1 MSYNK
6 KVWKSGDR
14 ITKEALNNMENGI
27 EAAHQNSGGTGS
39 VAIVDNLN
47 SDSSTSALSAKQGK
61 ELNNKMPAKSIVEGG
76 KIYLAKED
84 GTKLDSGTELPAGGS
99 GTPYDD
105 STIKAD
111 IQTLKDSQINLVED
125 ETSMEDI
132 KDNEYPT
139 LTTTDKTLIGSI
151 NEVNKQCKDAVK
163 KTIIEGNK
171 LYLVKADGTKLDS
184 GTVLPTSSG
193 TDNTI
198 KLGNYIIQ
206 YNETDDTLDFM
217 YTGTTTHYNIHN
229 TLSNCSSSNSNSTI
243 EENGVYTATITADK
257 GCTLTGATI
266 SITMGGID
274 ITSTAYADGKI
285 NISNVTGDIMINISA
300 VQKQGED
307 SVITPTW
314 KANTNISSTGAEN
327 TDAAAMVTDFI
338 PVEAGY
344 KYIVNLTSTSST
356 KISFWNSSKGFISRS
371 SDYSPTGTDV
381 QITFPSNG
389 TATYFRVKTDENA
402 TVTRSNVNQYVIIK
416 KVAQS

>member
-27 EAAHQNSGGTGS
+27 EAAHQNSGG
-39 VAIVDNLN
+39 
-47 SDSSTSALSAKQGK
+47 
-61 ELNNKMPAKSIVEGG
+61 GG
-76 KIYLAKED
+76 TANEV
-84 GTKLDSGTELPAGGS
+84 
-99 GTPYDD
+99 
-105 STIKAD
+105 
-111 IQTLKDSQINLVED
+111 NLVED
-125 ETSMEDI
+125 ETSMEGI

-139 LTTTDKTLIGSI
+139 LNTQDKTLIGSI

-171 LYLVKADGTKLDS
+171 LYLAKADGTKLDS

-217 YTGTTTHYNIHN
+217 YTGTITHYNIHN

-266 SITMGGID
+266 SITMGGVD

-285 NISNVTGDIMINISA
+285 NISNVTGDIVINISA

-314 KANTNISSTGAEN
+314 KPNTNISSMGAET
-327 TDAAAMVTDFI
+327 TDSTAMVTDFI

-371 SDYSPTGTDV
+371 GDYSPTGTDV